1 MALSLT
7 DRLRDARDTRSLSL
21 FLALGIN
28 AFGAGMFFPFAFL
41 YYQAAT
47 NLPVSVIGIAITAAT
62 CTTLAA
68 NPVAG
73 ILVDRFGARR
83 IVVLALCIEAV
94 GFGGYLAVSSALT
107 LFMAALVATAGTR
120 IFFASFSTLIA
131 ESVEDGDRDRWYGM
145 VGVTQTV
152 GASLSGLLA
161 TLMIGSIGLGGFRV
175 IILTNIGCL
184 LLAAVLIHHGQSI
197 REQVSS
203 GSEVVTCRAIWRD
216 RPFLLLVGSNLL
228 FVSSTM
234 LMGIG
239 FVIYAT
245 EVLEAPLW
253 SLGVIGVVQTVL
265 TVGLQTRVTWLMRG
279 VRRTRSI
286 AVASAIWVVA
296 TLAFAAGIFVPVAA
310 IIPYLLLASLV
321 FTAAQW
327 FYGPASRAL
336 AAGLGPPAARGRY
349 IATFELSWGVAA
361 AITPAMFGL
370 LYGWAPVAPWLAMAV
385 LVLFAIGLVLLAEP
399 HVSLAD
405 NVPLRDTS
413 LRQKD

>member
-1 MALSLT
+1 MALSLVG
-7 DRLRDARDTRSLSL
+7 RIRDVRDTRSLSL

-47 NLPVSVIGIAITAAT
+47 NLSVAAIGLAITAAT
-62 CTTLAA
+62 CVTLVA

-73 ILVDRFGARR
+73 ILVDRFGSRR
-83 IVVLALCIEAV
+83 IVVLALCLEAV

-107 LFMAALVATAGTR
+107 LFGAALVATAGTR
-120 IFFASFSTLIA
+120 VFFASFSTLIA
-131 ESVEDGDRDRWYGM
+131 ESVADGDRDRWYGL

-184 LLAAVLIHHGQSI
+184 LLSAWLIQQGKSV
-197 REQVSS
+197 RERPPAGSAGVSYRD
-203 GSEVVTCRAIWRD
+203 VWRD

-228 FVSSTM
+228 FVCCAM

-245 EVLEAPLW
+245 EVLNAPLW
-253 SLGVIGVVQTVL
+253 SLGVIGVVQTIL
-265 TVGLQTRVTWLMRG
+265 TVCLQTRVTWMMRN

-286 AVASAIWVVA
+286 LVASAIWLVA
-296 TLAFAAGIFVPVAA
+296 TLAFAAGIFVPGAV
-310 IIPYLLLASLV
+310 IVFYLLLACLV

-336 AAGLGPPAARGRY
+336 AAGIGPAAARGRY

-370 LYGWAPVAPWLAMAV
+370 LYGWTPVAPWLVMAMLVV
-385 LVLFAIGLVLLAEP
+385 LAGGLVLLAEP
-399 HVSLAD
+399 GIPLTD
-405 NVPLRDTS
+405 NRPVRDT
-413 LRQKD
+413 RVRE